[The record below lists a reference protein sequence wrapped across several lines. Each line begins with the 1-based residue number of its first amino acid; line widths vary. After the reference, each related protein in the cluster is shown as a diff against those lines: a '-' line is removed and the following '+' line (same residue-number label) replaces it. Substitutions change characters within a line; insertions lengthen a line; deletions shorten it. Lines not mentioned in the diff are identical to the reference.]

1 LLAFEA
7 IPEREAS
14 GNHVGQ
20 YPHGLGAVS
29 ILLAP
34 ITDIDTVDE
43 FELPPNRHWRYDGRF
58 IHSRVTGKDGEVAR
72 EHQFDASLA
81 TWTPTEIKRNGG
93 IRVVIFFQPMG
104 GMVRHNELFDVPVD
118 QAQAITAWLDRHIR
132 RR

>member
-1 LLAFEA
+1 
-7 IPEREAS
+7 
-14 GNHVGQ
+14 
-20 YPHGLGAVS
+20 
-29 ILLAP
+29 
-34 ITDIDTVDE
+34 
-43 FELPPNRHWRYDGRF
+43 
-58 IHSRVTGKDGEVAR
+58 VTGKDGEVAR